1 VLWSGLSPAE
11 QRTFK
16 VLKLPGDGSKVPLLL
31 GTTVG
36 SKVVA
41 AMNIFDWDNETDC
54 DAKTSA
60 SANSC
65 VQGCGWD
72 KSSTLKPWEAMSRW
86 LAEFGA
92 KGNADRA
99 SKVFLLLNYFSTT
112 NVFSRVELPTIIR
125 SMLREENHLLDVM
138 NAQNRERGGD
148 ETSESMKER
157 YIMVHREQNYG
168 VKVVSIRIARAAV
181 DKSNMI
187 IAPDGSMVKL
197 EKGHTFPKLTC
208 DTVIRFLHHVES
220 SMRGDTNFKLCV
232 RCFDGCDS
240 HNFATVRAH
249 RKGKCVQQD
258 QKGCSRKKLIKAVDF
273 TTKLLRGS
281 KAIQKGSDVQKAPI
295 DPKLETFLS
304 NRLRDDV
311 KKKGGRA
318 LMPLEDVN
326 T

>member
-1 VLWSGLSPAE
+1 
-11 QRTFK
+11 
-16 VLKLPGDGSKVPLLL
+16 
-31 GTTVG
+31 
-36 SKVVA
+36 
-41 AMNIFDWDNETDC
+41 
-54 DAKTSA
+54 
-60 SANSC
+60 
-65 VQGCGWD
+65 
-72 KSSTLKPWEAMSRW
+72 
-86 LAEFGA
+86 
-92 KGNADRA
+92 
-99 SKVFLLLNYFSTT
+99 
-112 NVFSRVELPTIIR
+112 
-125 SMLREENHLLDVM
+125 
-138 NAQNRERGGD
+138 
-148 ETSESMKER
+148 
-157 YIMVHREQNYG
+157 
-168 VKVVSIRIARAAV
+168 
-181 DKSNMI
+181 
-187 IAPDGSMVKL
+187 MVKL